1 MLVSGKEIQRKDTSH
16 TPWLVVS
23 THSKNMLVKMG
34 SSSPK
39 FGVKI
44 NKYLSCHHLAAWFF
58 FTPKTHGNELHQ
70 LDALAQRASGLDL
83 RSHRPRSQ
91 VHGFEPQQPSTPQ
104 PTPRQYKKGYCNFE
118 KKIQGKPTRSL
129 GDLYY

>member
-23 THSKNMLVKMG
+23 T
-34 SSSPK
+34 P
-39 FGVKI
+39 
-44 NKYLSCHHLAAWFF
+44 
-58 FTPKTHGNELHQ
+58 PKTHGNELHQ

-118 KKIQGKPTRSL
+118 KEIQGKPTRSL